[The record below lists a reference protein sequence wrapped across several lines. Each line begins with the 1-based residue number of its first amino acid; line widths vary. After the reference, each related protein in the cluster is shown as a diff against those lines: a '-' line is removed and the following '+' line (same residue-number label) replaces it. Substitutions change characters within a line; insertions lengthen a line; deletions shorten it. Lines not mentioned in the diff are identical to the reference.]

1 MTRFLNSSET
11 TLSDERDVPSQ
22 WLGYVLYGILR
33 VRLGGHTKS
42 LFSCKKTQ
50 AISLRGYVR
59 AARACPA
66 FFAFARQ
73 TRLNAAVKRRSCT
86 ARDNDS
92 DF

>member
-11 TLSDERDVPSQ
+11 MLSDERDVPSQ

-50 AISLRGYVR
+50 ALSLRGYVR

-66 FFAFARQ
+66 FFCI
-73 TRLNAAVKRRSCT
+73 CT
-86 ARDNDS
+86 ANAIECRRETAVVHGTGQ
-92 DF
+92 